1 MKNNIFTIIIL
12 LAFSPV
18 AEAQNNLNTKV
29 IATNLDTPWEI
40 IWGPDDYIWMTERY
54 GRVSRVNPN
63 TGDVSEVI
71 QIEDVEEINEGGL
84 LGMALDPDFSENGY
98 FYVAYN
104 YYADG
109 NDYREKVVRF
119 TYSPASGKADNQV
132 ILFDDIDGANNHNGS
147 RLVISPDKKLI
158 FTTGDATNTSNSQ
171 NINSLNGKTLR
182 INLDGTIPEDNPIK
196 DSPVWTWGHRN
207 PQGLIYSPDST
218 ILYSSEHGPS
228 NDDEINII
236 SKGRNYGWPNV
247 QGFCDNANE
256 TAFCN
261 DSNVVEPIKAWTPT
275 LAVAGIEFYNSDLI
289 SEWKNSLLVTTLK
302 ASRIVQLHLDEAGT
316 SVLSSKEYFTND
328 FGRLRAI
335 CISPDGKVYI
345 ATSNLDSR
353 GTPNTGDDKIIE
365 ITPVSSSVNDTD
377 IGKLINVSPNPVTDY
392 INITLSK
399 SITSNVK
406 YSLNSINGQ
415 VIESG
420 ILNAQS
426 TKLQIPANYVG
437 FAILHL
443 QTDNQN
449 MTKKIV
455 IKR

>member
-119 TYSPASGKADNQV
+119 TYSPTSGKADNQV
-132 ILFDDIDGANNHNGS
+132 ILFDNIDGANNHNGS